1 MNKLV
6 PNYSKRLGS
15 NGLAQKNE
23 IRRNERYGKIWPKK
37 SRSENYDKYIVL
49 TTTPYFI
56 DQHCISLWHR
66 LKMFWIVH
74 RDKRCTVQIHDQF
87 FNNER
92 PTLRTWCEYKIP
104 KTSLNSNDC
113 ESHFNARISMRG
125 FQCADF
131 NVPKFRVEARFRH
144 ALPVNFHSF

>member
-1 MNKLV
+1 MK
-6 PNYSKRLGS
+6 
-15 NGLAQKNE
+15 
-23 IRRNERYGKIWPKK
+23 RYGKICPKK

-74 RDKRCTVQIHDQF
+74 RDKRCTVQQIHDQF

-104 KTSLNSNDC
+104 KTSLNSNDYK
-113 ESHFNARISMRG
+113 SHFNVPISMRG
-125 FQCADF
+125 FQCANILSRSSFSTRASRQFSQILTLSSRFFSSSDNSCVF
-131 NVPKFRVEARFRH
+131 FRSFD
-144 ALPVNFHSF
+144 NFIWS